1 MHTRKKGDAQNGKN
15 LAIRMRINY
24 AGTAID
30 FPTGLNINA
39 AFWNTKEQCALNGFE
54 GKSGQKAVD
63 INRTIDEYRT
73 FANEIFA
80 RYELLEKR
88 IPSSSEVKSLFN
100 DMVGRSK
107 INLPNP
113 SESFFAVF
121 DIFIQTMSEQNQW
134 AKSTYQKF
142 TTIREHLFSFD
153 NYLNFHIIDESK
165 MQKYV
170 QWLYKK
176 DLRNTTI
183 AKNIDCVRWFLR
195 WAARKGYYNGNLHET
210 FKPKFKG
217 IDGNSKE
224 IIFLTHDELQSL
236 QNFVGKEYLEHVR
249 DVFLFCCFT
258 GLRYSDVA
266 QLTKTDISHDTIKI
280 VTQKT
285 SESLTIELNKHSK
298 AILNKYKNIK
308 FAQDKALPIISN
320 AKMNLYLKELGR
332 QCELNTPQKIV
343 YFQGNTRK
351 ENIYPKWTLLT
362 THCARRTFV
371 VNAFYLGIPS
381 EVIMRWT
388 GHADFKAMKP
398 YIKIVDELKERE
410 MSKFDQF

>member
-1 MHTRKKGDAQNGKN
+1 
-15 LAIRMRINY
+15 MRVTLS
-24 AGTAID
+24 GERPLD
-30 FPTGLNINA
+30 FPIGHTIDLAHWDMGMERALDGAIN
-39 AFWNTKEQCALNGFE
+39 
-54 GKSGQKAVD
+54 KSNQTATD
-63 INRTIDEYRT
+63 INRTIDEYRYVI
-73 FANEIFA
+73 NEIFA
-80 RYELLEKR
+80 RYELIEKR
-88 IPSSSEVKSLFN
+88 KPTLGEIKDLFN
-100 DMVGRSK
+100 DMVGRKTAITQDLSDQNADLFK
-107 INLPNP
+107 
-113 SESFFAVF
+113 VF
-121 DIFIQTMSEQNQW
+121 DLFTRTVGEQNQW

-142 TTIREHLFSFD
+142 KAIKQHLHSFD
-153 NYLNFHIIDESK
+153 KYLNFHTIDESK

-170 QWLYKK
+170 QWLHKK
-176 DLRNTTI
+176 DMRNTTI
-183 AKNIDCVRWFLR
+183 AKNIDYVRWFLR
-195 WAARKGYYNGNLHET
+195 WSARKGYYTGNLHET

-224 IIFLTHDELQSL
+224 IIYLNQDELKLL
-236 QNFVGKEYLEHVR
+236 QNFSGKEYLERVR

-266 QLTKTDISHDTIKI
+266 QLTKSDISQGAIKF

-298 AILNKYKNIK
+298 YILDKYENVS
-308 FAQDKALPIISN
+308 FPNDKALPVISN
-320 AKMNLYLKELGR
+320 VKMNLYLKELGK

-343 YFQGNTRK
+343 YFQGNSRK
-351 ENIYPKWTLLT
+351 ESIQPKWSLLT

-371 VNAFYLGIPS
+371 VNALYLGIPS